1 MMLQS
6 EQAQN
11 DEFLKE
17 NKIYHLSSYEAAPDA
32 LLTTVCS
39 WTADEKASDLRA
51 CCILLPV
58 FMNAWTWWNIKG
70 YSWNVNSSSESVKS
84 LVPLASDIVL
94 YFQFKS

>member
-17 NKIYHLSSYEAAPDA
+17 NKIYHLSSSEAASDA

-39 WTADEKASDLRA
+39 WTADEKVSDLRA
-51 CCILLPV
+51 CCILPPV
-58 FMNAWTWWNIKG
+58 FMNVWTWWNIKG

-84 LVPLASDIVL
+84 LVLLASDIVL